1 MTEVARNNIPKHHT
15 NLNECVNIWMIV
27 DILTFLKKFEDEKA
41 RVYLCGAG
49 SSDGYRAACT
59 PEPRPLFFQSKL
71 RE

>member
-1 MTEVARNNIPKHHT
+1 
-15 NLNECVNIWMIV
+15 MIV
-27 DILTFLKKFEDEKA
+27 GILTFLKKFEDEKA